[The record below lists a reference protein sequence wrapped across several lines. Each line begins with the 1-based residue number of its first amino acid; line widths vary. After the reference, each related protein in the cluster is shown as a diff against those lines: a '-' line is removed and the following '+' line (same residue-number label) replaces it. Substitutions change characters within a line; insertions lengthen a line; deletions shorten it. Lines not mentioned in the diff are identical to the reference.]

1 MLRSEI
7 LKDDDTISPAFP
19 TQVTNVQYPVLG
31 HPNGVSQAELVQ
43 AIVLALDGTTPAERL
58 WSANLLWQN
67 LDAFNIEKIKA
78 PGIACLMRLAVECG
92 HTRLRD
98 WARLVLRNTFGVEVG
113 DEAPR

>member
-7 LKDDDTISPAFP
+7 LKTDDTISPAFQ
-19 TQVTNVQYPVLG
+19 TQVANVRYPALG
-31 HPNGVSQAELVQ
+31 HPDGVSQADLVQ
-43 AIVLALDGTTPAERL
+43 AITLALDGVTQADRL

-67 LDAFNIEKIKA
+67 LDSFNIEQIKA

-98 WARLVLRNTFGVEVG
+98 WARLVLRNTFGVEVS
-113 DEAPR
+113 DETSR